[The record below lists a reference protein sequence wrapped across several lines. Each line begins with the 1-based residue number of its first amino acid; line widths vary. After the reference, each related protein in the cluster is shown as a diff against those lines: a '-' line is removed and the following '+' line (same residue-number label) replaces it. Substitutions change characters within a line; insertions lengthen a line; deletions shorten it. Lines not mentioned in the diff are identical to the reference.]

1 MSCQPAGTLY
11 ASEHGNNANDE
22 INRIE
27 SGQNY
32 GWPVIQGFEE
42 KEGTAV
48 PQFTSGDGETWAA
61 SGMNESN
68 EKLYVAALRGSAV
81 LEFDLAT
88 GEQREI
94 VTDFGRIRMCGLRTT
109 IFISSAIIQM
119 DAARHR
125 KMTISFIE
133 FRYRKGKLQSS
144 LRG

>member
-32 GWPVIQGFEE
+32 GWPVIRGFEE

-94 VTDFGRIRMCGLRTT
+94 VTDFGRIRDVRIEDNNLY
-109 IFISSAIIQM
+109 FISNNSDGRGTPQEN
-119 DAARHR
+119 DDKLYR
-125 KMTISFIE
+125 ISLPE
-133 FRYRKGKLQSS
+133 R
-144 LRG
+144 